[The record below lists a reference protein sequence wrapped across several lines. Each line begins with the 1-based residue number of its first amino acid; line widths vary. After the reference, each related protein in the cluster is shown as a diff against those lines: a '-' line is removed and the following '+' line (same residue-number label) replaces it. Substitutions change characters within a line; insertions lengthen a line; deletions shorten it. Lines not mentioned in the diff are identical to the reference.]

1 MDEGR
6 IGCTLLYLSFLGSP
20 AAAVFPH
27 SSSSPCHG
35 SSFCPMTSAPGLR
48 SHHFIPLSLQ
58 PWMVVMTSC
67 FCEHLGCLTCPLVVS
82 QIFHHLCN
90 QFPILNSLSVLKCLK
105 CFLLSWLNP
114 QLYIWF
120 SPFFVQHHILRSV
133 SVLICICSSLTAE

>member
-1 MDEGR
+1 MGGTAGALTMGEGR
-6 IGCTLLYLSFLGSP
+6 IGCTLLCLSFLGSP

-27 SSSSPCHG
+27 SSSSPCHE

-67 FCEHLGCLTCPLVVS
+67 CCEHLGCLTCPLVVS

-114 QLYIWF
+114 QLIYLVF
-120 SPFFVQHHILRSV
+120 PFFCATPYFKVCV
-133 SVLICICSSLTAE
+133 CS